1 MKIVVL
7 AGGYS
12 PEREVSLTS
21 GSLIANALM
30 QNGHR
35 VLLLDVYE
43 GIREL
48 PEDIE
53 SLFLEDGCYTH
64 SVSEEVPDLEALR
77 ARCQNGD
84 ALIGANVLRLCAM
97 ADKVFLALHGS
108 MGENGQLQATLDS
121 HGISYT
127 GSGYA
132 GSMLAMDKDLS
143 KRLFRDAGVPTPNWV
158 WFDLL
163 DGDRKV
169 IIDRIGLPCVV
180 KPCDCG
186 SSVGVSMVDTEEEL
200 AFALSE
206 AAKWGRFAVVEQ
218 KIVGRELT
226 VGILCGRTLPAV
238 EIIPQNNSAYFDYAA
253 KYQAG
258 GSLEVCPADITE
270 EEWRMMGEA
279 TLRLYHALGLTA
291 YSRAD
296 FILTEDDTPYF
307 LEINTLPGMTPT
319 SLLPQEAAAAGIDYA
334 ALCERILEA
343 SLEARKQG
351 K

>member
-48 PEDIE
+48 PDDVDR
-53 SLFLEDGCYTH
+53 LFLEGGCYTH

-132 GSMLAMDKDLS
+132 GSMLAMDKDIS
-143 KRLFRDAGVPTPNWV
+143 KRLFRDAGVQTPDWV
-158 WFDLL
+158 WFDLRSGSREML
-163 DGDRKV
+163 LE
-169 IIDRIGLPCVV
+169 RIGLPCVV

-200 AFALSE
+200 ALALNE
-206 AAKWGRFAVVEQ
+206 AARWGDFAVVEQ

-238 EIIPQNNSAYFDYAA
+238 EIIPDEGFYDYKNKYQGKTREICPAEIDQDVASRAAELTKRGFAALRLSGYARFDYLLDD
-253 KYQAG
+253 KG
-258 GSLEVCPADITE
+258 ELWCLEAN
-270 EEWRMMGEA
+270 
-279 TLRLYHALGLTA
+279 
-291 YSRAD
+291 S
-296 FILTEDDTPYF
+296 
-307 LEINTLPGMTPT
+307 LPGMTPT
-319 SLLPQEAAAAGIDYA
+319 SLLPMAASAVGIDYRQ
-334 ALCERILEA
+334 LCEIIA
-343 SLEARKQG
+343 TQC
-351 K
+351 

>member
-43 GIREL
+43 GLRKL
-48 PEDIE
+48 PEDPDT
-53 SLFLEDGCYTH
+53 LFLGGGHYEH
-64 SVSEEVPDLEALR
+64 SVSEEVPDLDALR

-84 ALIGANVLRLCAM
+84 ALIGANVLYLCSL

-121 HGISYT
+121 HGIRYT

-132 GSMLAMDKDLS
+132 GSLLAMDKDIS
-143 KRLFRDAGVPTPNWV
+143 KRLFRDAGIPTPDWV

-163 DGDRKV
+163 RGDRRELV
-169 IIDRIGLPCVV
+169 QAIGLPCVV

-186 SSVGVSMVDTEEEL
+186 SSVGVSIADTEQEL
-200 AFALSE
+200 DAALTE
-206 AAKWGRFAVVEQ
+206 ASKWGSFAVVEK
-218 KIVGRELT
+218 KIEGRELT
-226 VGILCGRTLPAV
+226 VGILCGNALPAV
-238 EIIPQNNSAYFDYAA
+238 EIIPEKGFYDYKNKYQGTTREICPAEIGEAVAKRAAELTRKGFAALRLSGYARFDYLLDAD
-253 KYQAG
+253 G
-258 GSLEVCPADITE
+258 ELWCLEAN
-270 EEWRMMGEA
+270 
-279 TLRLYHALGLTA
+279 
-291 YSRAD
+291 S
-296 FILTEDDTPYF
+296 
-307 LEINTLPGMTPT
+307 LPGMTPT
-319 SLLPQEAAAAGIDYA
+319 SLLPMAASAVGIDYQR
-334 ALCERILEA
+334 LCEIIVT
-343 SLEARKQG
+343 QC
-351 K
+351 

>member
-143 KRLFRDAGVPTPNWV
+143 KRLFRDAGVPTPDWV

-206 AAKWGRFAVVEQ
+206 AAKWGRFAVVEK

-226 VGILCGRTLPAV
+226 VGILCGKPLPAV
-238 EIIPQNNSAYFDYAA
+238 EIIPDEGFYDYKNKYQGRTREICPAEIDQSVASRAAELTKRGFAALRLSGYARFDYLLDD
-253 KYQAG
+253 KG
-258 GSLEVCPADITE
+258 ELWCLEAN
-270 EEWRMMGEA
+270 
-279 TLRLYHALGLTA
+279 
-291 YSRAD
+291 S
-296 FILTEDDTPYF
+296 
-307 LEINTLPGMTPT
+307 LPGMTPT
-319 SLLPQEAAAAGIDYA
+319 SLLPMAASAVGIDYRQ
-334 ALCERILEA
+334 LCEIIA
-343 SLEARKQG
+343 TQC
-351 K
+351 